1 MRIDSAHMALL
12 SDCFSKATVSTRL
25 CTPPLTRPAATRAVE
40 PPTLPAVCTRI
51 MGLPVAPRASARYS
65 SGITT
70 PSNMSGALPI
80 TTASTSFQPTL
91 ASSRARMAAS
101 RHRPAME
108 TSARLASC
116 LVWPTPVM
124 ATLSATTSLLP
135 GRRPGSAAG
144 PGRTLRGRRVGE
156 VSHAERMRLDAMVDA
171 ADPRRPVGDLAGPVP
186 GGEDHGRRT
195 VGDRRAVVLA
205 QRRQVLGFLQKRVDV
220 DVARELGVGVVLG

>member
-25 CTPPLTRPAATRAVE
+25 CTPAFTRPAATSAVE

-70 PSNMSGALPI
+70 PSNMSGALPM

-108 TSARLASC
+108 TSSRLASC

-124 ATLSATTSLLP
+124 ATRSAISVTLQDCDEVLLK
-135 GRRPGSAAG
+135 RRPRCGVGHRSVSLAVHDALG
-144 PGRTLRGRRVGE
+144 GLDDAQEPGDHERV
-156 VSHAERMRLDAMVDA
+156 R
-171 ADPRRPVGDLAGPVP
+171 
-186 GGEDHGRRT
+186 
-195 VGDRRAVVLA
+195 A
-205 QRRQVLGFLQKRVDV
+205 QRPTGRVDV
-220 DVARELGVGVVLG
+220 HVV